1 MRIEIW
7 LPPAVIIA
15 IIALINTIATTMIN
29 NRIDGIDK
37 RVDDLRSQ
45 MTREH
50 DNLAKKVDDL
60 AGDVRLNSQTF
71 TTHLEW
77 HAANPEP
84 AAGG

>member
-1 MRIEIW
+1 MNIETW
-7 LPPAVIIA
+7 LPPAVIIT
-15 IIALINTIATTMIN
+15 IIALINTLTTTMIN
-29 NRIDGIDK
+29 KRIDGIDK
-37 RVDDLRSQ
+37 RIDDLRSQ

-77 HAANPEP
+77 HAANPGS
-84 AAGG
+84 AADR

>member
-1 MRIEIW
+1 MNIETW
-7 LPPAVIIA
+7 LPPAVIIT
-15 IIALINTIATTMIN
+15 IIALINTLTTTMIN
-29 NRIDGIDK
+29 KRIDGIDK
-37 RVDDLRSQ
+37 RIDDLRSQ

-77 HAANPEP
+77 HVANPGS
-84 AAGG
+84 AADR